1 MAAEDEKAYLLALGL
16 RIWVLR
22 KRRQITQRQLGA
34 SCGLSG
40 SAIGDLETGG
50 RAPNIITLRRVAA
63 GLAIPLPT
71 LVDES
76 NDPFRPNRWASSDSR
91 PAPRRR

>member
-1 MAAEDEKAYLLALGL
+1 MTAEDDRAYLSALGL
-16 RIWVLR
+16 RIWILR
-22 KRRQITQRQLGA
+22 KRRRTQRQLGR

-40 SAIGDLETGG
+40 SAIGDLEIGAC
-50 RAPNIITLRRVAA
+50 APNIPSLRRVAA
-63 GLAIPLPT
+63 GLAAPLPT

-76 NDPFRPNRWASSDSR
+76 NDPFRPKRWAGSDLG